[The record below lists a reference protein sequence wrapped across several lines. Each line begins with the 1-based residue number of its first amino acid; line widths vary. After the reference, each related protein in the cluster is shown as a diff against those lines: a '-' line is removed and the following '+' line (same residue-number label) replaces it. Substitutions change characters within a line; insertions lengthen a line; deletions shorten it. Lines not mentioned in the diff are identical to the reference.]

1 MDEKHRTPGR
11 AASRPVTIV
20 GAMLVALAV
29 TTGIAQAAGSM
40 PPILQ
45 VTATSAPPGQVQLP
59 TATAT
64 ILGGPTATP
73 SRTPTLTP
81 VLADAIDEANL
92 RSGPGLDF
100 DIVGTLTAGNPVP
113 VIGRSVRFPWL
124 LVAWE
129 DAPNGQAWVFDQLV
143 QVIGDIT
150 TVPVVEEPEA
160 PTVNA
165 TQEAIQETA
174 AVLLQTPGA
183 AETAT
188 ATAFAVPTG
197 LLSQTPDL
205 GGGAPAGSLP
215 TFTPPQPYVQ
225 PEAVQESPD
234 DDTRQGLIQPAVV
247 IIALGAMGVLTLVV
261 GLLRRL

>member
-1 MDEKHRTPGR
+1 MNEKHRTHGR
-11 AASRPVTIV
+11 SPSRPVTIV
-20 GAMLVALAV
+20 GLALIALAV
-29 TTGIAQAAGSM
+29 TTGFAQAAGAT
-40 PPILQ
+40 PALLQ
-45 VTATSAPPGQVQLP
+45 VTSTPGSGQVQLP
-59 TATAT
+59 TATST
-64 ILGGPTATP
+64 VLGGPTATP

-81 VLADAIDEANL
+81 VLADAIGEANL

-100 DIVGTLTAGNPVP
+100 EIVGTLVAGNPVP

-150 TVPVVEEPEA
+150 TVPIVEEPEA
-160 PTVNA
+160 PTSDA
-165 TQEAIQETA
+165 TQASIQETA

-197 LLSQTPDL
+197 LLSQTPES

-215 TFTPPQPYVQ
+215 TFTPPPPYVQ
-225 PEAVQESPD
+225 PEALETPEAA
-234 DDTRQGLIQPAVV
+234 DTRQGLIRPAVV

>member
-1 MDEKHRTPGR
+1 MNEKHRSSTR
-11 AASRPVTIV
+11 MASRPVTIIGV
-20 GAMLVALAV
+20 VLVALAL
-29 TTGIAQAAGSM
+29 TTGLAQAAGSAS
-40 PPILQ
+40 PILQ
-45 VTATSAPPGQVQLP
+45 VTSTPGSGQVQLP

-64 ILGGPTATP
+64 VLGGPTATP
-73 SRTPTLTP
+73 SRTPTLVP
-81 VLADAIDEANL
+81 VLADAIGEANL

-100 DIVGTLTAGNPVP
+100 DIVGTLVAGNPVP

-124 LVAWE
+124 LVSWE
-129 DAPNGQAWVFDQLV
+129 EAPGGQAWVFDQLV

-160 PTVNA
+160 PTSDA
-165 TQEAIQETA
+165 TQASIQETA

-197 LLSQTPDL
+197 LLTQTPNA

-225 PEAVQESPD
+225 PEAVQEVLD
-234 DDTRQGLIQPAVV
+234 DDSGGGLIQPAVL